1 MTDAGGAGRPCPVAE
16 TSQCSLP
23 VLPSGRSGHAS
34 TKLSRATIRIQ
45 CEFGNI
51 VPSRGV
57 KHDRGSSRGQN
68 NGARLNQMVSSVSSR
83 AFPRA
88 WEPSAFNSTAIEPD
102 SRDVLPW
109 LRVADAGFVSRR
121 ADRDNT
127 ANLER

>member
-1 MTDAGGAGRPCPVAE
+1 MTDADGTGRPCPVVE
-16 TSQCSLP
+16 TSRCSLS
-23 VLPSGRSGHAS
+23 VLDSSRSEYVS
-34 TKLSRATIRIQ
+34 TKLSRATIRIR

-102 SRDVLPW
+102 SRHASSR
-109 LRVADAGFVSRR
+109 LRVPGARYAPRQADP
-121 ADRDNT
+121 DNT
-127 ANLER
+127 AKLER